1 VKLAYAIFLVLLG
14 ATLAGCSMM
23 AATATDPET
32 KRQWEQAEA
41 EWQEFGQ
48 RLAAA
53 NAAYAGSL
61 AQSQPVQVQPLPQ
74 VPQQTFCNQLG
85 NTTTCTTGTRQV
97 FCSRIGNTITCQ

>member
-1 VKLAYAIFLVLLG
+1 MGGVNSGRNVMTINTPSLG
-14 ATLAGCSMM
+14 TRSIMRSRDSRVVGSL
-23 AATATDPET
+23 
-32 KRQWEQAEA
+32 QA